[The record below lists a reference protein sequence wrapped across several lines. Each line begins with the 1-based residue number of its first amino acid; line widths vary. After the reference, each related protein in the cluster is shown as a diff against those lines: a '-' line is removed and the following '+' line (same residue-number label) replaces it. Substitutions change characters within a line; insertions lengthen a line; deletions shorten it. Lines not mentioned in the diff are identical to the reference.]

1 MVKCLKIFLF
11 VLKAT
16 ASALEVRCFSCWSNL
31 IQSRLNPNPNPNPK
45 TAFFKKDRPGPR
57 VLLTLQ

>member
-45 TAFFKKDRPGPR
+45 TAFFKIR
-57 VLLTLQ
+57 